1 MGDIS
6 FLPET
11 EVARPRFGDSKV
23 WVESP
28 LQLLSA
34 VETHAAGLL
43 GTNTAI
49 VPRSNMPLAAT
60 TQALLAAA
68 PAGLAISEPSRKP
81 PAPLGT
87 DTRWVTGDAYSG
99 RVQRTLLGPVQARE
113 VVIIDDGMATLAL
126 IRQLVSQEP
135 TPIVRGR
142 VANSASRKALGL
154 ALWYRLRFMA
164 RDQRLLIVSA
174 LDVGKELRARMHEVG
189 VKFAQHRFEWLATQ
203 PVEEKFLEPTLV
215 IGSAMSADG
224 LIHPEPYLNW
234 LASLAEDGP
243 FAYFPHRRETPQM
256 LDRIAGLP
264 NVHMKQHTIPI
275 EMRLRQLKPGQQIRS
290 LPSTVIPSLRL
301 LLGSERNQIFP
312 KPVPANWWTE
322 STPPE
327 VREHLSSSL
336 KVS

>member
-1 MGDIS
+1 MD
-6 FLPET
+6 FEYFPEP
-11 EVARPRFGDSKV
+11 EVTRPRFGGSRV

-43 GTNTAI
+43 GTSTLI
-49 VPRSNMPLAAT
+49 VPRRNMPLAAT
-60 TQALLAAA
+60 TKALLEAA
-68 PAGLAISEPSRKP
+68 PAGLSISEPARKP
-81 PAPLGT
+81 PASVGN
-87 DTRWVTGDAYSG
+87 DDRWVTGDAYSG
-99 RVQRTLLGPVQARE
+99 RVQRVLLGPVQAKE

-126 IRQLVSQEP
+126 IRQLISDDP

-142 VANSASRKALGL
+142 VKNSASRKALGL

-174 LDVGKELRARMHEVG
+174 LDVGQEMRTKMHQLG
-189 VKFAQHRFEWLATQ
+189 IKFAQHSFEWLAGQ

-224 LIHPEPYLNW
+224 LIHQQPYLKW
-234 LASLAEDGP
+234 LKTLSEDGP
-243 FAYFPHRRETPQM
+243 FAYFPHRREEAQA
-256 LDRIAGLP
+256 LKQISKLP
-264 NVHMKQHTIPI
+264 NVHMKEHTVPI
-275 EMRLRQLKPGQQIRS
+275 EMRLRALTPGQQIRS

-301 LLGSERNQIFP
+301 LLGKEQNQIFP
-312 KPVPANWWTE
+312 KPVPADWWTDTT
-322 STPPE
+322 SLE

-336 KVS
+336 KV